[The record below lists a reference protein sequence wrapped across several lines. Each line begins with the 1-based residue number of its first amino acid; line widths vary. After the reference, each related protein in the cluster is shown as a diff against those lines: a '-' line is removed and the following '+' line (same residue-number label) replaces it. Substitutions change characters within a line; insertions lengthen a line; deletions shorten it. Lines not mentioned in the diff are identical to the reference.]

1 MLKVNMSALFATISL
16 NGIYDDES
24 ENEKIQTV
32 EHELGHAMGL
42 DHCYNDEFSVMHPV
56 NDGGIII
63 KPTAYDIACVKK
75 LYKE

>member
-1 MLKVNMSALFATISL
+1 MLKVNMSALFSTISL

-42 DHCYNDEFSVMHPV
+42 DHCYSDEFSVMHPV
-56 NDGGIII
+56 NDGGIM
-63 KPTAYDIACVKK
+63 K
-75 LYKE
+75 LSNLLCK